1 MTVRMV
7 RFQGWRTGLVV
18 EAGGERVV
26 DLVASL
32 PAFARERPAE
42 ADLLRSLLPSPTGG
56 WEPVI
61 GAGAEARAALKTF
74 LDVAAGVLG
83 SGPDEGW
90 VAYDL
95 GRVELEAPLP
105 SRELRIFAAG
115 GNFADHVARIQT
127 RQGASVTAE
136 EVARRVQ
143 EEKRAGAPPWGFLV
157 LPGLVR
163 GDLATVAPPRGTR
176 YLDYEAE
183 VAAVLAG
190 GGRDLRPEQV
200 RFWAAAPFND
210 LSLRDGQE
218 GGEAIDRGH
227 YTWALSKNFES
238 GKSCGPWLTVS
249 DRLGL
254 DRLEVRC
261 HVNGELRQA
270 FSTTA
275 MLYAFGELAAFLS
288 RFIELRPGD
297 VITSGTGA
305 GTALDSGRDR
315 YLRPGDL
322 VEVEVAGLGRLR
334 NRVVG

>member
-42 ADLLRSLLPSPTGG
+42 ADLLRSLLPAPEGG
-56 WEPVI
+56 WEPLVR
-61 GAGAEARAALKTF
+61 AWAEARVAVEDF
-74 LDVAAGVLG
+74 LNAAAGALEA
-83 SGPDEGW
+83 GPTEGW
-90 VAYDL
+90 VAHDL
-95 GRVELEAPLP
+95 DQVALEAPLP

-115 GNFADHVARIQT
+115 GNFADHVARIQA
-127 RQGASVTAE
+127 RRGEPVTAE
-136 EVARRVQ
+136 EVAHRAQ

-157 LPGLVR
+157 VPGLVR
-163 GDLATVAPPRGTR
+163 GDGATVEPPRGTR

-183 VAAVLAG
+183 VAAVLAE
-190 GGRDLRPEQV
+190 GGRDLSPEQV
-200 RFWAAAPFND
+200 RFWAVAPFND

-238 GKSCGPWLTVS
+238 GKSCGPWLTVA
-249 DRLGL
+249 DRLAV

-261 HVNGELRQA
+261 HVNGALRQE
-270 FSTTA
+270 FSTAA
-275 MLYAFGELAAFLS
+275 MLYSFGELAAFLS
-288 RFIELRPGD
+288 RFVELRPGD

-322 VEVEVAGLGRLR
+322 VEVEVSGFGRLR
-334 NRVVG
+334 NRVAG